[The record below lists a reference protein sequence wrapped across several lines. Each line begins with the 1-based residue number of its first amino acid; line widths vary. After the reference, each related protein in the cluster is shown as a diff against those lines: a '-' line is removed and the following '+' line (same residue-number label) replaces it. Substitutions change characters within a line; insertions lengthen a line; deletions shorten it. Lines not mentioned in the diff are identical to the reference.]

1 MQPTS
6 HGNSRVPVIGKVEVS
21 KKQSINT
28 DYESLLKEE
37 EDDDNFNID
46 NILNESYA
54 SRSVADRFYSFC
66 HVCAGGDN
74 GKATNTQLALTAVE
88 VALAIPFNFYF
99 QYFIHDPFCN
109 MLFKCGCVWVFAG
122 GWKNCNYFN
131 SEGLPKCPWCASRWY
146 VSWTTDYLV
155 FALMIVTYFIFLY
168 NRKRFNILWRYIA
181 PMVVYFAV
189 GSLVGL
195 IFKLATGYPTYFIN
209 W

>member
-6 HGNSRVPVIGKVEVS
+6 QGNSRVPVIGKVEVS

-46 NILNESYA
+46 NILNESDA
-54 SRSVADRFYSFC
+54 SRSIVDRFYSFC
-66 HVCAGGDN
+66 HICAGGDN

-88 VALAIPFNFYF
+88 VALAMPFHWYF

-131 SEGLPKCPWCASRWY
+131 LEGMPKCPWCASRWY

-168 NRKRFNILWRYIA
+168 NRKRFNILWRYVA